1 MDRPAHDPA
10 RVSLKDVLPEAVL
23 LGADDL
29 RISGACE
36 HSTLGGPGVLFAV
49 VSGRRQSGVEFVR
62 EALSRGVAGLLVSRP
77 LPDVSVPQCV
87 VPDVRSAYARL
98 CAALAGHPERQVQ
111 IAGVTGTNGK
121 TTVTWMVRSILA
133 AAGQRCGVLGTVEY
147 FDGCRS
153 EPAKLTTPDSFSLS
167 AWLARMV
174 ANNTPHAAMELS
186 SHALHQGRAA
196 GVSLTAALV
205 TNVTQDHFDYHGDY
219 EAYWASKVRILEL
232 MAPGGLVGLNLDDPG
247 SLTMRDRVPQG
258 LRLLTFGL
266 SPAADVA
273 AQLLEESLVG
283 TRFRLTIAGRSQ
295 DCSLTLV
302 GRHNVSNCLAAAV
315 AATAFGIPLE
325 QIVAGLEQFRGAP
338 GRLERIDAGQ
348 PFQVFVDYAHTDDA
362 LRRCLQALR
371 SLTAGRVICVFG
383 AGGDRDRTKRPLL
396 GRAAM
401 LADVAIITSDNP
413 RSEDPLRI
421 IDEIAAGFA
430 DPKAPFVE
438 PDRGAA
444 IRRALDLAQ
453 PGDCVLIAGKG
464 HEQEQVIGERRIPF
478 DDRAVAR
485 AVLWERSERRW
496 PERRSA

>member
-1 MDRPAHDPA
+1 
-10 RVSLKDVLPEAVL
+10 
-23 LGADDL
+23 
-29 RISGACE
+29 
-36 HSTLGGPGVLFAV
+36 
-49 VSGRRQSGVEFVR
+49 
-62 EALSRGVAGLLVSRP
+62 
-77 LPDVSVPQCV
+77 
-87 VPDVRSAYARL
+87 
-98 CAALAGHPERQVQ
+98 
-111 IAGVTGTNGK
+111 
-121 TTVTWMVRSILA
+121 
-133 AAGQRCGVLGTVEY
+133 
-147 FDGCRS
+147 
-153 EPAKLTTPDSFSLS
+153 
-167 AWLARMV
+167 
-174 ANNTPHAAMELS
+174 MELS

-196 GVSLTAALV
+196 GVSLAAALV
-205 TNVTQDHFDYHGDY
+205 TNVTQDHFDYHGHYD
-219 EAYWASKVRILEL
+219 AYWASKVRILDL
-232 MAPGGLVGLNLDDPG
+232 VVPGGVVGLNLEDAG
-247 SLTMRDRVPQG
+247 SLSMRERVPANT
-258 LRLLTFGL
+258 RLMTFGL
-266 SPAADVA
+266 TPAADVS

-283 TRFRLTIAGRSQ
+283 TRFRLTIAGRTL
-295 DCSLTLV
+295 DCALSLV
-302 GRHNVSNCLAAAV
+302 GRHNVSNCLAAAT
-315 AATAFGIPLE
+315 AATAFDIPLE

-348 PFQVFVDYAHTDDA
+348 PFPVFVDYAHTDDA

-401 LADVAIITSDNP
+401 LADVALITSDNP
-413 RSEDPLRI
+413 RSEDPQRI
-421 IDEIAAGFA
+421 IDEIAAGHSG
-430 DPKAPFVE
+430 PQSPLVE